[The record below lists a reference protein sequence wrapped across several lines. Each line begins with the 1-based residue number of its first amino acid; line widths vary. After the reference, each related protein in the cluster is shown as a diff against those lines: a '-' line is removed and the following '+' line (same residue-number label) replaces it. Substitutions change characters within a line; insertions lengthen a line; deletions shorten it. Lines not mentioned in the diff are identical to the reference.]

1 MFNRDNIAMSIA
13 FVLSV
18 GLHSIVF
25 PKVYSSY
32 IALEESS
39 DVRDLAIELPIVENS
54 VELGIDDSETSTLTW
69 IGYKEYEKH
78 LARHAEVEQAE
89 MNSNNARAS
98 SAATQ
103 WRLFAQPMMDMTEEL
118 LKALRSI
125 SITIPAREIPNKV
138 AEEVVENTV
147 EKPAEKL
154 IEERKADAIPG
165 DRDSEATSIIEV
177 SQKNWES
184 GKPLAAEG
192 LVLRPVHPTF
202 TSLQRLSIQSGTLVA
217 SLFIDRRGIPM
228 DVVIHRGTSSRS
240 INQSL
245 KNSLYRWTASGEQ
258 IEVLDGEDTI
268 EITIRILIGR

>member
-1 MFNRDNIAMSIA
+1 MSIA

-18 GLHSIVF
+18 WLHSIVF

-39 DVRDLAIELPIVENS
+39 DVHDLAIELPIVENS

-89 MNSNNARAS
+89 MDSNNARAS

-202 TSLQRLSIQSGTLVA
+202 TSLQRLSIQSGTLVV